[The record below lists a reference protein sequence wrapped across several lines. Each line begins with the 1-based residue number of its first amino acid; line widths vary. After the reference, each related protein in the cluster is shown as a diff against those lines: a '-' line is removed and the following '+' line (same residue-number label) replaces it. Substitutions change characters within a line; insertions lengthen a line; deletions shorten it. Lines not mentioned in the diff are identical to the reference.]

1 MRGVNIDGIDDHHCL
16 NVFSFIIY
24 RNIVLISQYMYFI
37 EQPTVVFVVCQTTSA
52 TVLWKSEMN
61 GASTQTFFVK
71 FWSPSQSSQATL
83 TPAISD
89 PGSDADVQHT
99 INNLVPETIY
109 IFQIIARNLFGDSL
123 SKSVNCTTNERR
135 YFL

>member
-1 MRGVNIDGIDDHHCL
+1 
-16 NVFSFIIY
+16 
-24 RNIVLISQYMYFI
+24 MYFI
-37 EQPTVVFVVCQTTSA
+37 EQPTSPTVVCVVCQTTSA
-52 TVLWKSEMN
+52 TVLWKPEMN
-61 GASTQTFFVK
+61 GSSTQTFFVK

-99 INNLVPETIY
+99 INNLVPETSY

-123 SKSVNCTTNERR
+123 SKSVNCTTNESR